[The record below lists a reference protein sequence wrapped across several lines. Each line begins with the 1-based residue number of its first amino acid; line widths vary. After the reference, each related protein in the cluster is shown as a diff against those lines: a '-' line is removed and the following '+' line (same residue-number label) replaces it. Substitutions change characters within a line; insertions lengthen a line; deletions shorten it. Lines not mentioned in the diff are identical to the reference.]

1 MRSKVNTAYLVCD
14 GRKFQSIKDA
24 EKELNRLRAI
34 CVRLKNKQDEEISF
48 ILGVSVTNT
57 DYIGKMSYD
66 KPKNQGG
73 KKQYACADSRLTWN
87 PETGETIIIPPPHQA
102 DPHIHI
108 MVNGY
113 GASSCAERILENLRK
128 RNTDDT
134 FSKTHLKTSER
145 IAQMTSYI
153 EEQSTILRHV

>member
-1 MRSKVNTAYLVCD
+1 MRSKVNTAYIVCD
-14 GRKFQSIKDA
+14 ERKFCSIKDA

-34 CVRLKNKQDEEISF
+34 CMRLKNKQDEEISF
-48 ILGVSVTNT
+48 VLGVSVTNT
-57 DYIGKMSYD
+57 DYIGKMGYD

-73 KKQYACADSRLTWN
+73 KKQYACADTRLTWN
-87 PETGETIIIPPPHQA
+87 PATGETIIISPPYQTA
-102 DPHIHI
+102 PHIHI
-108 MVNGY
+108 IVNGY
-113 GASSCAERILENLRK
+113 GASSCAEKIITNLRK
-128 RNTDDT
+128 RNADNS

>member
-1 MRSKVNTAYLVCD
+1 MRSKVNTAYLICNEQ
-14 GRKFQSIKDA
+14 KFCSIKDA
-24 EKELNRLRAI
+24 EKEVNRIRAI
-34 CVRLKNKQDEEISF
+34 CLRLKNKQDEEISF

-57 DYIGKMSYD
+57 DYIGKMGYD

-73 KKQYACADSRLTWN
+73 KKQFICADNRLTWN
-87 PETGETIIIPPPHQA
+87 PETGGRIIVPAPHQT

-113 GASSCAERILENLRK
+113 GASNCAEKIIKNLKK
-128 RNTDDT
+128 RNPDNT
-134 FSKTHLKTSER
+134 FSKTHLKTPER